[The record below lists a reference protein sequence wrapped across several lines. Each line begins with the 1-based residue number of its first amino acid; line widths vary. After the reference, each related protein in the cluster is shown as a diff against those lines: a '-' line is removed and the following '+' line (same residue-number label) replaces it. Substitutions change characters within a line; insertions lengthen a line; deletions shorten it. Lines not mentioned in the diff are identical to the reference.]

1 MNHTVR
7 FIGGP
12 KGGEIQAFPERPPMR
27 IQTLAARDLLK
38 IYSSEIPWSQV
49 DPTYDI
55 EDYEV
60 RRVYAQE
67 GYWEA
72 YWVNPNASLRKQ
84 LKDKEGVIE
93 RQKFLI
99 SSLKEENEAMLPYK
113 NLVDAVKAIL

>member
-1 MNHTVR
+1 M
-7 FIGGP
+7 
-12 KGGEIQAFPERPPMR
+12 
-27 IQTLAARDLLK
+27 LAAQDFLR
-38 IYSSEIPWSQV
+38 IYSHCMTQV
-49 DPTYDI
+49 EFGAEQMYDI

-60 RRVYAQE
+60 RRQTQE

-72 YWVNPNASLRKQ
+72 YWVNPNATLRKQ